1 LTALDREKGNH
12 LIGFILKAFC
22 FYTVWQ
28 ILYDLVLLPD
38 GRLDEFLALSV
49 VSNAKNFLTILGWN
63 IYSLDR
69 LLYIEGYKSVEI
81 LNGCNALTL
90 MALYSGFIVSF
101 NGTFVNRAKFLLIG
115 VFAIY
120 VLNVVRIMSFSIATV
135 YFQHYWNLFH
145 EFSPFLFF
153 YPIVLYLW
161 YQWTIVGQNNPTP
174 SYSDLSLS

>member
-1 LTALDREKGNH
+1 M
-12 LIGFILKAFC
+12 
-22 FYTVWQ
+22 
-28 ILYDLVLLPD
+28 YDLVLLPD